1 MKKKIINYTFISL
14 LVILVG
20 IQFIRPERNIG
31 EADGPNDIT
40 HYVPVPADVKGILQ
54 RSCYD
59 CHSNHTNY
67 PWYVNIN
74 PIALFMGGHIKEGKR
89 DLNFSDLSVMGERR
103 LTHKLSSIADQ
114 VGNHHM
120 PIGSYTL
127 IHTNAKLNDTEI
139 KIIKDWTVMASQHIT
154 IRKN

>member
-1 MKKKIINYTFISL
+1 MKKTIIRYTLISL

-20 IQFIRPERNIG
+20 IQFIRPERNLG

-40 HYVPVPADVKGILQ
+40 HYAPVPANVKEILQ

-74 PIALFMGGHIKEGKR
+74 PIALFMADHIKDGKEE
-89 DLNFSDLSVMGERR
+89 LNFSDLSMMSERR
-103 LTHKLSSIADQ
+103 LSHKLSSIADQ
-114 VGNHHM
+114 VENHDM

-127 IHTNAKLNDTEI
+127 IHTNAKLNDKEI

-154 IRKN
+154 FKKN

>member
-114 VGNHHM
+114 VGNHDM